1 MENQN
6 LAVHRTI
13 VAVDVEGFGDR
24 HRTNRNQVA
33 IRDGLYGAMREAFL
47 QAGIPWNDRDHED
60 RGDGMFILVG
70 SEVPKSLFVESLPSS
85 LVSALRTH
93 NGTHSDLEQIRLRMA
108 LHAGEVNYDQHGATA
123 VSINLTFR
131 LLESAPVKGALADSS
146 GVLAVIAS
154 SWFFE
159 EVIRHNAIV
168 AAGYAPVPVVVKET
182 TTTGWICLPDHVD
195 WPARLTLSRLPA
207 ITATAGGPV
216 AAQHASRTREVLSRA
231 YVSALTEPITPA
243 GDMPVG
249 LEIPTLGEGYI
260 DHRIRVAEVTS
271 SSEPGRESW
280 WADMPIIDSAYN
292 FLSTSLTSPKALT
305 APLVLLGQPGSGKSV
320 LTRILAA
327 RFSTAGFLPVR
338 VELRQAAAEAD
349 LQDQIEF
356 AIRNATGE
364 IVQWPEIAESG
375 DRVLPVV
382 IFDGFDEL
390 LQATGVAQNDFLLR
404 VQEFQERE
412 ARLDRPLAVIV
423 TSRTAV
429 TDRARFPRGATA
441 IRLEPFD
448 EGQITAWLNIWD
460 QTNRVS
466 LARRGIRPLP
476 ASVALSYGELAEQ
489 PLLLLMLALY
499 DADANVLQHR
509 SAVLSRTELYS
520 RLLKD
525 FASREIRKHSP
536 ALPEDDLGHAVEA
549 ELLRL
554 SVVAFAMFNRRSQW
568 VPEADLDVDFSALL
582 IDEGPHK
589 PGSDRSRTELTAAQ
603 LTVGRFFFVHEARAT
618 HGNRQ
623 LRTYEFLH
631 ATFGEFLVAHLV
643 VHVLTEMLKSK
654 TASVPSQ
661 QQGTDSG
668 MLYAL
673 LSFAALTARSPVVA
687 FLGDLF
693 DQLDTQQRAAI
704 AEVLLQ
710 LHNLALF
717 RHDESAYSHYGP
729 LALPVTTRHAA
740 WSANLVVLAVFAAGE
755 ITGSQLFPLEPNAQ
769 LAWRAEALIWRSQLA
784 GYGWEGLHETI
795 AFHRVWDGRRKE
807 FRLTRN
813 DGTFM
818 PEALDMSWTFDLLLD
833 LRVHKE
839 ILSSPAHNSL
849 MTQRKINFASN
860 MSEDIMAHGLAPLVS
875 SFPTTANVFVV
886 LDDERVVSAVH
897 ALISALCAPYR
908 EGTLRESVYLDLAQV
923 TRKLVEAS
931 NVAQDAPYLKMA
943 LGVLISAVDQGA
955 VSPASIE
962 PIVGLISKMT
972 TEDTNLTEL
981 LARLDRLLSDYGL
994 TGKTTQKDKG

>member
-1 MENQN
+1 M
-6 LAVHRTI
+6 
-13 VAVDVEGFGDR
+13 
-24 HRTNRNQVA
+24 
-33 IRDGLYGAMREAFL
+33 
-47 QAGIPWNDRDHED
+47 
-60 RGDGMFILVG
+60 
-70 SEVPKSLFVESLPSS
+70 
-85 LVSALRTH
+85 
-93 NGTHSDLEQIRLRMA
+93 
-108 LHAGEVNYDQHGATA
+108 NYCK
-123 VSINLTFR
+123 L
-131 LLESAPVKGALADSS
+131 
-146 GVLAVIAS
+146 
-154 SWFFE
+154 
-159 EVIRHNAIV
+159 
-168 AAGYAPVPVVVKET
+168 
-182 TTTGWICLPDHVD
+182 
-195 WPARLTLSRLPA
+195 
-207 ITATAGGPV
+207 
-216 AAQHASRTREVLSRA
+216 
-231 YVSALTEPITPA
+231 
-243 GDMPVG
+243 
-249 LEIPTLGEGYI
+249 
-260 DHRIRVAEVTS
+260 
-271 SSEPGRESW
+271 
-280 WADMPIIDSAYN
+280 
-292 FLSTSLTSPKALT
+292 
-305 APLVLLGQPGSGKSV
+305 PGS
-320 LTRILAA
+320 
-327 RFSTAGFLPVR
+327 
-338 VELRQAAAEAD
+338 
-349 LQDQIEF
+349 
-356 AIRNATGE
+356 RN
-364 IVQWPEIAESG
+364 
-375 DRVLPVV
+375 
-382 IFDGFDEL
+382 
-390 LQATGVAQNDFLLR
+390 NDFLLR

-429 TDRARFPRGATA
+429 TDRARFPHGATA

-466 LARRGIRPLP
+466 LARRGMRPLP

-509 SAVLSRTELYS
+509 SAALSRTELYS

-536 ALPEDDLGHAVEA
+536 ALPEDDLEHAVEA

-654 TASVPSQ
+654 TASVPSR

-717 RHDESAYSHYGP
+717 RHDESAYSHYEP

-740 WSANLVVLAVFAAGE
+740 WSANLVVLAVLAAGE

-769 LAWRAEALIWRSQLA
+769 L
-784 GYGWEGLHETI
+784 
-795 AFHRVWDGRRKE
+795 
-807 FRLTRN
+807 
-813 DGTFM
+813 
-818 PEALDMSWTFDLLLD
+818 
-833 LRVHKE
+833 
-839 ILSSPAHNSL
+839 
-849 MTQRKINFASN
+849 
-860 MSEDIMAHGLAPLVS
+860 
-875 SFPTTANVFVV
+875 
-886 LDDERVVSAVH
+886 
-897 ALISALCAPYR
+897 
-908 EGTLRESVYLDLAQV
+908 SVARGGLDLALAAGWLRV
-923 TRKLVEAS
+923 
-931 NVAQDAPYLKMA
+931 
-943 LGVLISAVDQGA
+943 GGSA
-955 VSPASIE
+955 
-962 PIVGLISKMT
+962 
-972 TEDTNLTEL
+972 
-981 LARLDRLLSDYGL
+981 
-994 TGKTTQKDKG
+994 